1 MCLSVGLNADYM
13 ILKLGVCL
21 TFYVDTIPEIVFTT
35 ITIGAIIL
43 GTMPTYNFG
52 LFVAFMHYVAPNP

>member
-1 MCLSVGLNADYM
+1 MTLNLVV
-13 ILKLGVCL
+13 ILAHM
-21 TFYVDTIPEIVFTT
+21 VDTLAKIVFAT

>member
-21 TFYVDTIPEIVFTT
+21 TFYVDTIAEIVFTT
-35 ITIGAIIL
+35 IAIWAIVF
-43 GTMPTYNFG
+43 GTMPT
-52 LFVAFMHYVAPNP
+52 LSLDCLVAFMHCVAPSL